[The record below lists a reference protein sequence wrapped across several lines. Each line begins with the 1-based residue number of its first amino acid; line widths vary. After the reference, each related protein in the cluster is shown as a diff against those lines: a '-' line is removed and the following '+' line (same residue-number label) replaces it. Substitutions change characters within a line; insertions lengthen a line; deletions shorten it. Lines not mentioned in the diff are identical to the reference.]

1 MNELK
6 DANLDAG
13 TQGAAPQ
20 PDLHAAGHRGEGET
34 FDLEIDVKSI
44 AATGGWLFVTIA
56 VSMVLMWFLI
66 VALRN
71 WERKAD
77 PPASPAFAQAIQER
91 VSFDPPGPRLQP
103 SPASDL
109 RPEAELT
116 AFLHEQDEALGSY
129 GWVSKEGGIA
139 RIPIARAI
147 ALLAEKGLPA
157 PRPTAEVVTFPPVA
171 EPHAAP
177 AQGH

>member
-1 MNELK
+1 MNEQR
-6 DANLDAG
+6 DSGLDAG

-20 PDLHAAGHRGEGET
+20 ADLHAAGYRGEGET
-34 FDLEIDVKSI
+34 FDLEIDVKTI

-56 VSMVLMWFLI
+56 VSMILMWFLI

-71 WERKAD
+71 RERKAD
-77 PPASPAFAQAIQER
+77 PPASPAFAQAIEDR
-91 VSFDPPGPRLQP
+91 VSLDPPGPRLQP

-116 AFLHEQDEALGSY
+116 AFLDEQDEALGSY

-139 RIPIARAI
+139 RIPIARALTI
-147 ALLAEKGLPA
+147 LAEKGLPA
-157 PRPTAEVVTFPPVA
+157 PRPTAEVVTFPPAA
-171 EPHAAP
+171 ETPPAP
-177 AQGH
+177 APGH